1 MNSCLL
7 DKKRSHGIRIKIE
20 PNDVRLQGKKDSRI
34 ERNSASRFFMVELTH
49 PGQVFKLTWEFAL
62 S

>member
-7 DKKRSHGIRIKIE
+7 DKKRSHGIWIKIE

-34 ERNSASRFFMVELTH
+34 ERNSASRFFMVELIH
-49 PGQVFKLTWEFAL
+49 LG
-62 S
+62 